1 VVEKEREMLSALKA
15 DEAFMGTD
23 WAHVTAL
30 LPRLKPDGTYV
41 VEDLREMQTKKLER
55 RVT

>member
-1 VVEKEREMLSALKA
+1 MLSALKA